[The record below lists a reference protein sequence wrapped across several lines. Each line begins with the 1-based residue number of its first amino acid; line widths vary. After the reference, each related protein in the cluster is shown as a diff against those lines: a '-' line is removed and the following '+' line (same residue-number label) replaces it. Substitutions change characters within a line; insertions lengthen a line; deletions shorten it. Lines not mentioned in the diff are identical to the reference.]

1 MFNRET
7 ADYMLKLIE
16 GGMSYIEATAAH
28 ATPGTVTH
36 HHGEDDHLAF
46 LHRPYIQARTLINQR
61 IKNSGLA

>member
-16 GGMSYIEATAAH
+16 GGMSYIEETAARH
-28 ATPGTVTH
+28 TPGTVTH

-46 LHRPYIQARTLINQR
+46 LHRPYIQARNLINQR